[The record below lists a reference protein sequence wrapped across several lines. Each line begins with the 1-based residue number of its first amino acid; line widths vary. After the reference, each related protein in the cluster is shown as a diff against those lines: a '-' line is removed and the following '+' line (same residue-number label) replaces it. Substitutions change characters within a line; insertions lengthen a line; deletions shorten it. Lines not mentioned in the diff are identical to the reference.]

1 MIPIVIFSLQIELS
15 IFLGFAIA
23 YHVLS
28 FHLIYFYSFEDI
40 SEFFLTGHNPSFL
53 KFFLFHFEDADDY
66 NNVDEQK
73 EEEDDDDETNVKW
86 ICVAIMI
93 MWSSFSLINS
103 FFLFLIS
110 FTNFHNFFFKQK
122 FSQSNHL
129 MSFYSLNAKLI
140 FFSVTS
146 QSEEGKCP

>member
-1 MIPIVIFSLQIELS
+1 MIFSLQIELS

-110 FTNFHNFFFKQK
+110 FTNFHNFF
-122 FSQSNHL
+122 
-129 MSFYSLNAKLI
+129 LNKNFHKVI
-140 FFSVTS
+140 I
-146 QSEEGKCP
+146 